1 MRRFSCWFLFAVLLL
16 SATPRGAFACPLCQ
30 DAIANGSGLDTEED
44 PVRLGQAYNRSIY
57 LMAGMPYFLLG
68 VVGFVIYRKLRVQA
82 GSRPQVAP
90 TQPLPPGD
98 PFLASVPGDRA
109 CSTPSRDA
117 AS

>member
-1 MRRFSCWFLFAVLLL
+1 MRRFSCWLLLAVLLL

-44 PVRLGQAYNRSIY
+44 PVRLGLAYNRSIY

-68 VVGFVIYRKLRVQA
+68 VVGFMIYRKLRVQ
-82 GSRPQVAP
+82 AP

-98 PFLASVPGDRA
+98 PFLASVPGDRT